1 MTPERAEAAVN
12 MLKTLRADIRSDV
25 QRRDGLPVNGANVGV
40 ALGEMCAQIDALANV
55 LIMLLGDEL

>member
-25 QRRDGLPVNGANVGV
+25 QRREGMALTGANVAV
-40 ALGEMCAQIDALANV
+40 ALAEMCAQIDALANV
-55 LIMLLGDEL
+55 LIVMLGDES